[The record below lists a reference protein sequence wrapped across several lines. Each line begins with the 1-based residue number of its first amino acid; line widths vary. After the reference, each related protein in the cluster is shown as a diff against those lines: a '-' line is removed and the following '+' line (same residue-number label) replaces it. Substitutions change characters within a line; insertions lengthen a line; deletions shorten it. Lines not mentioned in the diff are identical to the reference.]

1 MEFLEAINHF
11 YSQMSL
17 REFRL
22 LREREEYAGLS
33 YNSLLYLDI
42 ISHRQNCTV
51 SSLSALL
58 GLTKSA
64 VTMKIQELAKKGAI
78 IKTQSKADRRVYYLS
93 PAPRIQEVYQSYDE
107 LFAQIEE
114 RLRKTYS
121 PQQLD
126 LFCKIL
132 SDIADCPFEDSTH
145 A

>member
-1 MEFLEAINHF
+1 MEFLETINHF

-17 REFRL
+17 RELRL

-33 YNSLLYLDI
+33 YNSLLYLDV
-42 ISHRQNCTV
+42 ISHSQNCTV

-64 VTMKIQELAKKGAI
+64 VTMKIQELTKKGAI
-78 IKTQSKADRRVYYLS
+78 IKTQSATDKRVYYLS
-93 PAPRIQEVYQSYDE
+93 PAPRIQEVYQTYDK

-114 RLRKTYS
+114 RLRKSYS
-121 PQQLD
+121 PQQLM

-132 SDIADCPFEDSTH
+132 SDIADCPSEDSCY